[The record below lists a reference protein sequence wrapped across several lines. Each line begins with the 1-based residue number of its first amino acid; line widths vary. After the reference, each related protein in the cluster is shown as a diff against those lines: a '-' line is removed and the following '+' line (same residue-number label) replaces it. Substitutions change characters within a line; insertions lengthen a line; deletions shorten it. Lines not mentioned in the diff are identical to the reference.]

1 MRRHPLN
8 GILVP
13 RYRYQRMVT
22 RRGRTEPC
30 PWWLATIRCRSSCG
44 RQRTTQPD
52 RRGAASSPW
61 TVSATE
67 YPKDGDVGRSFD
79 SSLATRS
86 WPPSGHAYR
95 PGCSRAGGDGRSS
108 SVGQPRSS
116 LPARPA
122 GLRWWGFVESGR
134 KGGAQS
140 AGRRAPMLARCDL
153 HRLRFNRSPSGS
165 RALTQGICGLDSE
178 IGPTYRPRCRS
189 RPLDG

>member
-8 GILVP
+8 GILLP

-22 RRGRTEPC
+22 RRGRTEPF

-134 KGGAQS
+134 KSGAQS
-140 AGRRAPMLARCDL
+140 AGRRAPRLARCDL
-153 HRLRFNRSPSGS
+153 HRCDPTGLPAGLGPFT
-165 RALTQGICGLDSE
+165 LGICGLDSE